1 MRCPGVL
8 IDFVRQRIKPRPL
21 LLDVGVGN
29 RSGGNI
35 IRCCSAVFGGALVH
49 DANACS
55 LLCALI
61 GALIYVT
68 GILTWRR
75 HCALAAAVFIAA
87 AGIFLALEL
96 LGPDRLVTAAFRG
109 R

>member
-1 MRCPGVL
+1 MFMTLMR
-8 IDFVRQRIKPRPL
+8 
-21 LLDVGVGN
+21 
-29 RSGGNI
+29 
-35 IRCCSAVFGGALVH
+35 A
-49 DANACS
+49 AC
-55 LLCALI
+55 LCAPI